1 MEDSLSYFNLVISR
15 LKLVKTSLFNLFVP
29 GCERRLIKRSNSPSD
44 LSRSKLRRESLSY
57 RLWYNNMAAEELSG
71 TYLGLHIS
79 SFPYINAPVISNTPF
94 FGIPGGFHLVFT
106 WFRFPGGLGMH
117 LFSMLRYSMRWRGAE
132 RGFGGDLNHGS
143 RPLLEDWV
151 EVACS
156 QKTWRLNNWRRR
168 YDFNR
173 LISCFLI

>member
-94 FGIPGGFHLVFT
+94 GIPGGFHLVFT
-106 WFRFPGGLGMH
+106 
-117 LFSMLRYSMRWRGAE
+117 
-132 RGFGGDLNHGS
+132 
-143 RPLLEDWV
+143 
-151 EVACS
+151 
-156 QKTWRLNNWRRR
+156 
-168 YDFNR
+168 
-173 LISCFLI
+173 